1 MILASVDRLSVSQ
14 KEHAMSK
21 DIKQTLIFK
30 ASPREV
36 YEALM
41 DSKKH
46 AAFTGGKAKIS
57 RQVGGEIMAYD
68 DYITGKNVEL
78 VPDKKIVQDWRAVDW
93 PEGYFSRVTFEFTA
107 VPEGTR
113 LDFTHIDVPEGA
125 EEEFTQGW
133 IDNYWEPMKV
143 FLEKASGIR

>member
-1 MILASVDRLSVSQ
+1 
-14 KEHAMSK
+14 MSRP
-21 DIKQTLIFK
+21 IHQTVTFK
-30 ASPREV
+30 ASPHDL

-68 DYITGKNVEL
+68 DYIAGKNIEL

-93 PEGYFSRVTFEFTA
+93 PEGYYSRITFEFVP

-113 LDFTHIDVPEGA
+113 LDFTHVDLPEGTEA
-125 EEEFTQGW
+125 EFEQGW
-133 IDNYWEPMKV
+133 VDNYWEPMKKY
-143 FLEKASGIR
+143 LEK

>member
-1 MILASVDRLSVSQ
+1 
-14 KEHAMSK
+14 MSK
-21 DIKQTLIFK
+21 PIQQTVTFK
-30 ASPREV
+30 ASPHEV

-46 AAFTGGKAKIS
+46 AAFSGGKARIS
-57 RQVGGEIMAYD
+57 RKVGGPIMAYD

-78 VPDKKIVQDWRAVDW
+78 TPDQKIVQTWRAVDW
-93 PEGYFSRVTFEFTA
+93 SEGYYSRVVFLFTA

-113 LDFTHIDVPEGA
+113 LDFTHTDVPEGT

-143 FLEKASGIR
+143 FLEK

>member
-1 MILASVDRLSVSQ
+1 
-14 KEHAMSK
+14 MST
-21 DIKQTLIFK
+21 IIRQTVTFK
-30 ASPREV
+30 TSPHNV

-46 AAFTGGKAKIS
+46 TAFTGGKAIIG
-57 RQVGGEIMAYD
+57 RTAGGSMMAYD
-68 DYITGKNVEL
+68 NYITGKNIEL

-113 LDFTHIDVPEGA
+113 LDFTHANVPEGT

-133 IDNYWEPMKV
+133 IDNYWDPMKV
-143 FLEKASGIR
+143 FLEK

>member
-1 MILASVDRLSVSQ
+1 
-14 KEHAMSK
+14 MSK
-21 DIKQTLIFK
+21 IIQQTVTFK
-30 ASPREV
+30 ASPHEV

-41 DSKKH
+41 DSKQH

-57 RQVGGEIMAYD
+57 RVVGGSIMAYD
-68 DYITGKNVEL
+68 DYITGKNIEL
-78 VPDKKIVQDWRAVDW
+78 VPDQKIVQDWRASDW

-113 LDFTHIDVPEGA
+113 LDFTHTDVPEGT

-133 IDNYWEPMKV
+133 IDNYWEPLKV
-143 FLEKASGIR
+143 YLEK